1 MSSRLVPALLLM
13 HACGAAPSQPDAGT
27 CVERFT
33 PGSTDTP
40 DAGFVAFVEGQDLGV
55 HAGPQGGFHVFVGV
69 ETSGLPRL
77 GTLNWRLHSAAGIE
91 LAARTL
97 DVSALLLDDVPCGW
111 ARRRDVLIFTRTEEV
126 PQYRDVPAQ
135 LGLTLDVAGA
145 APRTWSA
152 RRSAIGPSQQ
162 RSDTAGRLH
171 RA

>member
-1 MSSRLVPALLLM
+1 MSARLVPALLLL
-13 HACGAAPSQPDAGT
+13 HACGAPMPAPPDAGG
-27 CVERFT
+27 CVETFT

-40 DAGFVAFVEGQDLGV
+40 DAGFVAFVEGQDVEV

-69 ETSGLPRL
+69 ETSGLPRM
-77 GTLNWRLHSAAGIE
+77 GTLNWRLHSTAGIE

-97 DVSALLLDDVPCGW
+97 DVSTLLLDDVPCGW

-126 PQYRDVPAQ
+126 DTYRGVPAQ

-152 RRSAIGPSQQ
+152 RVVPR
-162 RSDTAGRLH
+162 
-171 RA
+171 

>member
-1 MSSRLVPALLLM
+1 MSARLVLLLLLL
-13 HACGAAPSQPDAGT
+13 HACGAPTPAQPDAGS
-27 CVERFT
+27 CLEAFT

-40 DAGFVAFVEGQDLGV
+40 DAGFVAFVEGQDIEV

-69 ETSGLPRL
+69 ETSGLPRV
-77 GTLNWRLHSAAGIE
+77 GTLNWRLHSTAGVE

-97 DVSALLLDDVPCGW
+97 DVSALLLDDVACGW

-135 LGLTLDVAGA
+135 LGLTLDVPGA

-152 RRSAIGPSQQ
+152 HVVPR
-162 RSDTAGRLH
+162 
-171 RA
+171 